1 MGTPW
6 RTAHLKVPAIFE
18 LFMAISKGFFGIRT
32 GSTKN
37 FTFSELHGEQIT
49 KERVSKV
56 KNPRTISQMRQ
67 RMLMATIGA
76 AYSYLKTIADHSF
89 EGKTVGQQNMSEFMR
104 INLNKFRDAAQNS
117 NAAYAMNAYGDK
129 LINPMRY
136 ILAKGSL
143 PALPYVINST
153 NQIELS
159 YNVEDVSTAEKVYDA
174 MGIKK
179 GDMVT
184 FCWVIGTASLVAGV
198 FKYTPNQFNIV
209 RLKADKA
216 GAVANPHDA
225 FSFESNH
232 ADLDINIVLSAKV
245 LKLTTS
251 EANFGA
257 VILSRQNAG
266 TWLRSDA
273 TMVGNKSIIAGVSV
287 GNQLATYPIESEL
300 ILNGGEMANKPA
312 VGALPTP
319 QLSLAA
325 YSIAISTKGGKSAAP
340 KLTGAPDGAAVTY
353 ASDNTTIANVNSS
366 TGEVTAVGN
375 GTANIN
381 VYVAATETTAAAST
395 AFNVVVTGQTQDG
408 SESGGGSGTLP
419 GGGDEGNMG

>member
-1 MGTPW
+1 
-6 RTAHLKVPAIFE
+6 
-18 LFMAISKGFFGIRT
+18 MAKSKGFFGIRT

-37 FTFSELHGEQIT
+37 FTFSELNGEQIT

-76 AYSYLKTIADHSF
+76 AYSYLKAIADHSF

-104 INLNKFRDAAQNS
+104 LNLNKFRDAAQDS

-143 PALPYVINST
+143 PALPYVANTS

-179 GDMVT
+179 GDMLT
-184 FCWVIGTASLVAGV
+184 FCWVIGNASLVAGV
-198 FKYTPNQFNIV
+198 FKYSPAQFNIV
-209 RLKADKA
+209 RLKADKS
-216 GAVANPHDA
+216 GAVASPHDA

-232 ADLDINIVLSAKV
+232 ADLDINIVFSEKV
-245 LKLTTS
+245 LKLTTTL
-251 EANFGA
+251 ANFGA
-257 VILSRQNAG
+257 VIQSRQNAG

-287 GNQLATYPIESEL
+287 GNQLATYPIDSEL
-300 ILNGGEMANKPA
+300 ILNGGEMANEPS
-312 VGALPTP
+312 VGTLPTP
-319 QLSLAA
+319 QLSLSA
-325 YSIAISTKGGKSAAP
+325 YAVKIDTKGGKVAAP
-340 KLTGAPDGAAVTY
+340 TLTGAPEGAAVTY
-353 ASDNTTIANVNSS
+353 SSDNTTIAKVDAS

-375 GTANIN
+375 GTANISVN
-381 VYVAATETTAAAST
+381 VAATASTAAAST
-395 AFNVVVTGQTQDG
+395 SFNAVISGQDKDG
-408 SESGGGSGTLP
+408 TSGGSGSGTLP
-419 GGGDEGNMG
+419 GGGSDNGDGLE

>member
-1 MGTPW
+1 
-6 RTAHLKVPAIFE
+6 
-18 LFMAISKGFFGIRT
+18 MAKSKGFFGIRT

-76 AYSYLKTIADHSF
+76 GYSYLKAIADHSF
-89 EGKTVGQQNMSEFMR
+89 EGKTVGQQCMSEFMR
-104 INLNKFRDAAQNS
+104 LNLNKFRDAAQDS

-129 LINPMRY
+129 LINPMHY

-143 PALPYVINST
+143 PALPYVANTS

-179 GDMVT
+179 GDMLT
-184 FCWVIGTASLVAGV
+184 FCWVIGNASLVAGV
-198 FKYTPNQFNIV
+198 FKYTPTQFNIV
-209 RLKADKA
+209 RLKADKT

-232 ADLDINIVLSAKV
+232 AGLDINIVFSEQV

-251 EANFGA
+251 LANFGA
-257 VILSRQNAG
+257 VIQSRQNAG

-287 GNQLATYPIESEL
+287 GNQLATYPIDSEL
-300 ILNGGEMANKPA
+300 ILNGGEMANVPS
-312 VGALPTP
+312 VGTLPTP
-319 QLSLAA
+319 QLSLSA
-325 YSIAISTKGGKSAAP
+325 YSVNINTKGGKVAAP
-340 KLTGAPDGAAVTY
+340 KLTGAPNGAAVSY
-353 ASDNTTIANVNSS
+353 ESDNTTIAIVNSS

-381 VYVAATETTAAAST
+381 VHVAATETTAAASIS
-395 AFNVVVTGQTQDG
+395 FNAVITGQDNDG
-408 SESGGGSGTLP
+408 TTSGGSGSGTLP
-419 GGGDEGNMG
+419 GGGGGDDGLE

>member
-1 MGTPW
+1 
-6 RTAHLKVPAIFE
+6 
-18 LFMAISKGFFGIRT
+18 MAKSKGFFGIRT

-76 AYSYLKTIADHSF
+76 AYSYLKAIADHSF

-104 INLNKFRDAAQNS
+104 LNLNKFRDAAQDS

-143 PALPYVINST
+143 PALPYVANTS

-179 GDMVT
+179 GDMLT
-184 FCWVIGTASLVAGV
+184 FCWVIGNASLVAGV
-198 FKYTPNQFNIV
+198 FKYTPAQFNIV
-209 RLKADKA
+209 RLKADKS
-216 GAVANPHDA
+216 GAVASPRDA

-232 ADLDINIVLSAKV
+232 ADLDINIVFSDKV

-251 EANFGA
+251 LANFGA
-257 VILSRQNAG
+257 VIQSRQNAG

-287 GNQLATYPIESEL
+287 GNQLATYPIDSEL
-300 ILNGGEMANKPA
+300 ILNGGEMANEPS
-312 VGALPTP
+312 VGSLPTP
-319 QLSLAA
+319 QLSLSA
-325 YSIAISTKGGKSAAP
+325 YAVKIDTKGGKVAAP
-340 KLTGAPDGAAVTY
+340 TLTGAPDGAAVSY
-353 ASDNTTIANVNSS
+353 ESNNSTIAIVNSS

-381 VYVAATETTAAAST
+381 VKVAATATTAAAST
-395 AFNVVVTGQTQDG
+395 SFNAVITGQDNNG
-408 SESGGGSGTLP
+408 STGDSGSGTLP
-419 GGGDEGNMG
+419 GGGSDSGDGLE

>member
-1 MGTPW
+1 
-6 RTAHLKVPAIFE
+6 
-18 LFMAISKGFFGIRT
+18 MAKSKGFFGIRT

-76 AYSYLKTIADHSF
+76 AYSYLKAIADHSF
-89 EGKTVGQQNMSEFMR
+89 EGKTVGQQCMSEFMR
-104 INLNKFRDAAQNS
+104 LNLNKFRDAAQDS

-143 PALPYVINST
+143 PALPYVANTS

-179 GDMVT
+179 GDMLT
-184 FCWVIGTASLVAGV
+184 FCWVIGNASLVAGV
-198 FKYTPNQFNIV
+198 FKYTPAQFNIV
-209 RLKADKA
+209 RLKADKS
-216 GAVANPHDA
+216 GAVASPHDA

-232 ADLDINIVLSAKV
+232 ADLDINIVFSDKV
-245 LKLTTS
+245 LKLTTTL
-251 EANFGA
+251 ANFGA
-257 VILSRQNAG
+257 VIQSRQNAG

-287 GNQLATYPIESEL
+287 GNQLATYPIDSEL
-300 ILNGGEMANKPA
+300 ILNGGEMANEPS
-312 VGALPTP
+312 VGTLPTP
-319 QLSLAA
+319 QLSLSA
-325 YSIAISTKGGKSAAP
+325 YAVKIDTKGGKVAAP
-340 KLTGAPDGAAVTY
+340 TLTGAPDGAAVTY
-353 ASDNTTIANVNSS
+353 SSDNTSIAKVDAS

-375 GTANIN
+375 GTANIYVN
-381 VYVAATETTAAAST
+381 VAATATTAAAST
-395 AFNVVVTGQTQDG
+395 SFNAVITGQSQDG
-408 SESGGGSGTLP
+408 TSGDSGSGTLP
-419 GGGDEGNMG
+419 GGGSDGGDGFE

>member
-1 MGTPW
+1 
-6 RTAHLKVPAIFE
+6 
-18 LFMAISKGFFGIRT
+18 MAKSKGFFGIRS

-76 AYSYLKTIADHSF
+76 AYSYLKAIADHSF

-104 INLNKFRDAAQNS
+104 LNLNKFRDAAQDS

-143 PALPYVINST
+143 PALPYVANTS

-179 GDMVT
+179 GDMLT
-184 FCWVIGTASLVAGV
+184 FCWVIGNASLVAGV
-198 FKYTPNQFNIV
+198 FKYTPAQFNIV
-209 RLKADKA
+209 RLKADKS
-216 GAVANPHDA
+216 GAVASPHDA

-232 ADLDINIVLSAKV
+232 ADLDINIVFSEKV
-245 LKLTTS
+245 LKLTTTL
-251 EANFGA
+251 ANFGA
-257 VILSRQNAG
+257 VIQSRQNAG

-273 TMVGNKSIIAGVSV
+273 TMVGNKSIIDGVSV
-287 GNQLATYPIESEL
+287 GNQLATYPIDSEL
-300 ILNGGEMANKPA
+300 ILNGGEMANEPS
-312 VGALPTP
+312 VGTLPTP
-319 QLSLAA
+319 QLSLTKYAVK
-325 YSIAISTKGGKSAAP
+325 IDTKGGKVAAP
-340 KLTGAPDGAAVTY
+340 TLTGAPDGAAVTY
-353 ASDNTTIANVNSS
+353 SSDNTSVAKVDAS

-375 GTANIN
+375 GTANIY
-381 VYVAATETTAAAST
+381 VHVAATATTAATST
-395 AFNVVVTGQTQDG
+395 SFNAVITGQSNDG
-408 SESGGGSGTLP
+408 TSGDSGSGNLP
-419 GGGDEGNMG
+419 GGGSDSGDGME

>member
-1 MGTPW
+1 
-6 RTAHLKVPAIFE
+6 
-18 LFMAISKGFFGIRT
+18 MAKSKGFFGIRS

-49 KERVSKV
+49 KERVSRV

-104 INLNKFRDAAQNS
+104 LNLNKFRDVSQDN

-129 LINPMRY
+129 LVNPMRY
-136 ILAKGSL
+136 ILSKGSL
-143 PALPYVINST
+143 PTMPFVINAN
-153 NQIELS
+153 NQIALT
-159 YNVEDVSTAEKVYDA
+159 YNVSDASTAEKVYDA

-184 FCWVIGTASLVAGV
+184 FVWVIGNASLVAGV
-198 FKYTPNQFNIV
+198 FKYTPRQLNIV

-216 GAVANPHDA
+216 GAIATPHDA
-225 FSFESNH
+225 FSYESNH
-232 ADLDINIVLSAKV
+232 AGLDINVNLSADV
-245 LKLTTS
+245 LKLASS

-300 ILNGGEMANKPA
+300 ILNGGEIANEPT
-312 VGALPTP
+312 VEVLPTP
-319 QLSLAA
+319 QLKLSASSV
-325 YSIAISTKGGKSAAP
+325 SITTAGGTVAAP
-340 KLTGAPDGAAVTY
+340 TLTGAPSGATVTY
-353 ASDNTTIANVNSS
+353 SSDNTSIATVNSTS
-366 TGEVTAVGN
+366 GVITAVGN
-375 GTANIN
+375 GTANITVN
-381 VYVAATETTAAAST
+381 VAGTDSTNAAST
-395 AFNVVVTGQTQDG
+395 SFKVVVSGQAKDGNTGG
-408 SESGGGSGTLP
+408 SGSGTLP
-419 GGGDEGNMG
+419 GGSGDNVDFN

>member
-1 MGTPW
+1 
-6 RTAHLKVPAIFE
+6 
-18 LFMAISKGFFGIRT
+18 MAKSKGFFGIRT

-76 AYSYLKTIADHSF
+76 AYSYLKAIADHSF

-104 INLNKFRDAAQNS
+104 LNLNKFRDAAQNS

-184 FCWVIGTASLVAGV
+184 FCWVVGNASLVAGV
-198 FKYTPNQFNIV
+198 FKYTPTQFNIV
-209 RLKADKA
+209 RLKADKS

-312 VGALPTP
+312 VSALPTP

-395 AFNVVVTGQTQDG
+395 AFNVVVTGQAQDG

-419 GGGDEGNMG
+419 GGGDDGNMG

>member
-1 MGTPW
+1 
-6 RTAHLKVPAIFE
+6 
-18 LFMAISKGFFGIRT
+18 MAKSKGFFGIRT

-37 FTFSELHGEQIT
+37 FTFSELNGEQIT

-76 AYSYLKTIADHSF
+76 AYSYLKAIADHSF
-89 EGKTVGQQNMSEFMR
+89 EGKTVGQQCMSEFMR
-104 INLNKFRDAAQNS
+104 LNLNKFRDAAKDS

-143 PALPYVINST
+143 PALPYVANTS

-159 YNVEDVSTAEKVYDA
+159 YNVEDVSTAEKIYDA

-179 GDMVT
+179 GDMLT
-184 FCWVIGTASLVAGV
+184 FCWVVGNASLVAGV
-198 FKYTPNQFNIV
+198 FKYTPTQFNIV
-209 RLKADKA
+209 RLKADKT

-232 ADLDINIVLSAKV
+232 TDLDINIVFSENV
-245 LKLTTS
+245 LKLTTTL
-251 EANFGA
+251 ANFGA
-257 VILSRQNAG
+257 VIQSRQNAG
-266 TWLRSDA
+266 TWLRSNA

-287 GNQLATYPIESEL
+287 GNQLATYPIDSEL
-300 ILNGGEMANKPA
+300 ILNGGEMANVPS
-312 VGALPTP
+312 VGTLPTP
-319 QLSLAA
+319 QLSLSA
-325 YSIAISTKGGKSAAP
+325 YSVRINTNGGTVAAP
-340 KLTGAPDGAAVTY
+340 TLTGAPDGAAVSY
-353 ASDNTTIANVNSS
+353 ESDNTTIAIVNSS

-375 GTANIN
+375 GTANIY
-381 VYVAATETTAAAST
+381 VHVAATTTTAATSIS
-395 AFNVVVTGQTQDG
+395 FNAVITGQGNDG
-408 SESGGGSGTLP
+408 SGSGTLP
-419 GGGDEGNMG
+419 GGDSGGGLE

>member
-1 MGTPW
+1 
-6 RTAHLKVPAIFE
+6 
-18 LFMAISKGFFGIRT
+18 MAKSKGFFGIRS

-49 KERVSKV
+49 KERVSRV

-76 AYSYLKTIADHSF
+76 AYSYLKAIADHSF

-104 INLNKFRDAAQNS
+104 VNLNKFRDVSLDS
-117 NAAYAMNAYGDK
+117 NAAYAFNAYGDK
-129 LINPMRY
+129 LVNPMRY

-143 PALPYVINST
+143 PAMPYVINAS
-153 NQIELS
+153 NQIALT
-159 YNVEDVSTAEKVYDA
+159 YDVTDASTAEKVYDA

-184 FCWVIGTASLVAGV
+184 FVWVVGNASLVAGV
-198 FKYTPNQFNIV
+198 FKYTPRQLNIV

-216 GAVANPHDA
+216 GAIATPHDA

-232 ADLDINIVLSAKV
+232 ADLDINVNLSAGV
-245 LKLTTS
+245 LKLAST

-266 TWLRSDA
+266 TWLRSNA

-300 ILNGGEMANKPA
+300 ILNGGEMANEPA

-319 QLSLAA
+319 QLSLSASSV
-325 YSIAISTKGGKSAAP
+325 SITTKGGTVASPTLK
-340 KLTGAPDGAAVTY
+340 GAPSGAAVTY
-353 ASDNTTIANVNSS
+353 SSDNTTIATVNSTS
-366 TGEVTAVGN
+366 GVITAVGN
-375 GTANIN
+375 GTANITVN
-381 VYVAATETTAAAST
+381 VAGTDSSNAASIS
-395 AFNVVVTGQTQDG
+395 FNVVVSGQDKDG
-408 SESGGGSGTLP
+408 STGGSGSGTLP
-419 GGGDEGNMG
+419 GGGEDVDFK

>member
-1 MGTPW
+1 
-6 RTAHLKVPAIFE
+6 
-18 LFMAISKGFFGIRT
+18 MAKSKGFFGIRT

-76 AYSYLKTIADHSF
+76 AYSYLKAIADHSF

-104 INLNKFRDAAQNS
+104 LNLNKFRDAAQDS

-143 PALPYVINST
+143 PALPYVANTS

-179 GDMVT
+179 GDMLT
-184 FCWVIGTASLVAGV
+184 FCWVIGNASLVAGV
-198 FKYTPNQFNIV
+198 FKYTPAQFNIV
-209 RLKADKA
+209 RLKADKS
-216 GAVANPHDA
+216 GAVASPHDA

-232 ADLDINIVLSAKV
+232 ADLDINIVFSEKV
-245 LKLTTS
+245 LKLTTTL
-251 EANFGA
+251 ANFGA
-257 VILSRQNAG
+257 VIQSRQNAG
-266 TWLRSDA
+266 TWLRSNA

-287 GNQLATYPIESEL
+287 GNQLATYPIDSEL
-300 ILNGGEMANKPA
+300 ILNGGEMANEPS
-312 VGALPTP
+312 VGTLPTP
-319 QLSLAA
+319 QLSLSA
-325 YSIAISTKGGKSAAP
+325 YAVKIDTKGGKVAAP
-340 KLTGAPDGAAVTY
+340 TLTGAPEGAAVTY
-353 ASDNTTIANVNSS
+353 SSNNTSIAKVDAS

-381 VYVAATETTAAAST
+381 VNVAATATTAAAST
-395 AFNVVVTGQTQDG
+395 SFNAVITGQSNDG
-408 SESGGGSGTLP
+408 TSGGSDSGTLP
-419 GGGDEGNMG
+419 GGGSDGLE

>member
-1 MGTPW
+1 
-6 RTAHLKVPAIFE
+6 
-18 LFMAISKGFFGIRT
+18 MAKSKGFFGIRT

-76 AYSYLKTIADHSF
+76 AYSYLKAIADHSF

-104 INLNKFRDAAQNS
+104 RNLNKFRDAAQDS

-143 PALPYVINST
+143 PALPYVANTS

-179 GDMVT
+179 GDMLT
-184 FCWVIGTASLVAGV
+184 FCWVIGNASLVAGV
-198 FKYTPNQFNIV
+198 FKYTPTQFNIV
-209 RLKADKA
+209 RLKADKS
-216 GAVANPHDA
+216 GAVASPHDA

-232 ADLDINIVLSAKV
+232 ADLDINIVFSEKV
-245 LKLTTS
+245 LKLTTTL
-251 EANFGA
+251 ANFGA
-257 VILSRQNAG
+257 VIQSRQNAG

-273 TMVGNKSIIAGVSV
+273 TMVGNNSIIAGVSV
-287 GNQLATYPIESEL
+287 GNQLATYPIDSEL
-300 ILNGGEMANKPA
+300 ILNGGEMANEPS
-312 VGALPTP
+312 VGTLPTP
-319 QLSLAA
+319 QLSLSA
-325 YSIAISTKGGKSAAP
+325 YAVKIDTKGGKVAAP
-340 KLTGAPDGAAVTY
+340 TLTGAPDGAAVTY
-353 ASDNTTIANVNSS
+353 SSDNTTIAKVDTS

-375 GTANIN
+375 GTANISVN
-381 VYVAATETTAAAST
+381 VAATATTAATST
-395 AFNVVVTGQTQDG
+395 SFNAVITGQDKDG
-408 SESGGGSGTLP
+408 TSGDSGSGTLP
-419 GGGDEGNMG
+419 GGGSDSDNGLE

>member
-1 MGTPW
+1 
-6 RTAHLKVPAIFE
+6 
-18 LFMAISKGFFGIRT
+18 MAKSKGFFGIRT

-37 FTFSELHGEQIT
+37 FTFSELNGVQIT

-67 RMLMATIGA
+67 RMLLATIGA
-76 AYSYLKTIADHSF
+76 AYSYLKAIADHSF

-104 INLNKFRDAAQNS
+104 LNLNKFRDAAQDS

-143 PALPYVINST
+143 PALPYVANTS

-179 GDMVT
+179 GDMLT
-184 FCWVIGTASLVAGV
+184 FCWVIGNASLVAGV
-198 FKYTPNQFNIV
+198 FKYTPAQFNIV

-216 GAVANPHDA
+216 GAVASPHDA

-232 ADLDINIVLSAKV
+232 ADLDINIVFSEKV
-245 LKLTTS
+245 LKLTTTL
-251 EANFGA
+251 ANFGA
-257 VILSRQNAG
+257 VIQSRQNAG
-266 TWLRSDA
+266 TWLRSNA

-287 GNQLATYPIESEL
+287 GNQLATYPIDSEL
-300 ILNGGEMANKPA
+300 ILNGGEMANESS
-312 VGALPTP
+312 VSTLPTP
-319 QLSLAA
+319 QLSLSA
-325 YSIAISTKGGKSAAP
+325 YAVKIDTKGGKVAAP
-340 KLTGAPDGAAVTY
+340 TLTGAPDGAAVTY
-353 ASDNTTIANVNSS
+353 SSDNTTIAKVDAT

-375 GTANIN
+375 GTANISVN
-381 VYVAATETTAAAST
+381 VAATATTAATST
-395 AFNVVVTGQTQDG
+395 SFNAVITGQDKDG
-408 SESGGGSGTLP
+408 TSGDSGSGTLP
-419 GGGDEGNMG
+419 GGGSDSSENLE

>member
-1 MGTPW
+1 
-6 RTAHLKVPAIFE
+6 
-18 LFMAISKGFFGIRT
+18 MAKSKGFFGIRT

-37 FTFSELHGEQIT
+37 FTFSELHGVQIT

-76 AYSYLKTIADHSF
+76 AYSYLKPIADHSF

-104 INLNKFRDAAQNS
+104 LNLNKFRDAAQDS

-143 PALPYVINST
+143 PALPYVANTS

-179 GDMVT
+179 GDMLT
-184 FCWVIGTASLVAGV
+184 FCWVIGSASLIEGV
-198 FKYTPNQFNIV
+198 FKYTPTQFNIV
-209 RLKADKA
+209 RLKADKS

-232 ADLDINIVLSAKV
+232 TGLDINIVFSGNV
-245 LKLTTS
+245 LKLTTTL
-251 EANFGA
+251 ANFGA
-257 VILSRQNAG
+257 VIQSRQNAG

-287 GNQLATYPIESEL
+287 GNQLATYPIDSEL
-300 ILNGGEMANKPA
+300 ILNGGEMANVPS
-312 VGALPTP
+312 VGTLPTP
-319 QLSLAA
+319 QLSLSA
-325 YSIAISTKGGKSAAP
+325 YSVRISTNGGTVAAP
-340 KLTGAPDGAAVTY
+340 TLTGAPDGAAVSY
-353 ASDNTTIANVNSS
+353 ESDNTTIATVNSS

-375 GTANIN
+375 GTANIY
-381 VYVAATETTAAAST
+381 VHVAATTTTAAASIS
-395 AFNVVVTGQTQDG
+395 FNAVITGQDNNGTSSG
-408 SESGGGSGTLP
+408 SGSGGSGDL
-419 GGGDEGNMG
+419 E

>member
-1 MGTPW
+1 
-6 RTAHLKVPAIFE
+6 
-18 LFMAISKGFFGIRT
+18 MAKSKGFFGIRS

-49 KERVSKV
+49 KERVSRV

-76 AYSYLKTIADHSF
+76 AYSYLKAIADHSF

-104 INLNKFRDAAQNS
+104 VNLNKFRDVSLDS

-129 LINPMRY
+129 FINPMRY

-143 PALPYVINST
+143 PAMPYVINAN
-153 NQIELS
+153 NQIALT
-159 YNVEDVSTAEKVYDA
+159 YDVADASTAEKVYDA

-184 FCWVIGTASLVAGV
+184 FVWVVGNASLVAGV
-198 FKYTPNQFNIV
+198 FKYTPRQLNIV

-216 GAVANPHDA
+216 GAIATPHDA
-225 FSFESNH
+225 FSYESNH
-232 ADLDINIVLSAKV
+232 ADLDINVNLSAGV
-245 LKLTTS
+245 LKLAST

-300 ILNGGEMANKPA
+300 ILNGGEMANEPT
-312 VGALPTP
+312 VEALPTP
-319 QLSLAA
+319 QLSLSAQ
-325 YSIAISTKGGKSAAP
+325 SVSISTKGGTVASP
-340 KLTGAPDGAAVTY
+340 TLTGAPSGAAVTY
-353 ASDNTTIANVNSS
+353 SSDNTTIATVNSTS
-366 TGEVTAVGN
+366 GVITAVGN
-375 GTANIN
+375 GTANITVN
-381 VYVAATETTAAAST
+381 VAGTDSSNAASIS
-395 AFNVVVTGQTQDG
+395 FNVVVSGQDKDGNTGG
-408 SESGGGSGTLP
+408 SGSGTLP
-419 GGGDEGNMG
+419 GGGGDNVDF

>member
-1 MGTPW
+1 
-6 RTAHLKVPAIFE
+6 
-18 LFMAISKGFFGIRT
+18 MAKSKGFFGIRS

-49 KERVSKV
+49 KERVSRV

-104 INLNKFRDAAQNS
+104 LNLNKFRDVSQDN

-129 LINPMRY
+129 LVNPMRY
-136 ILAKGSL
+136 ILSKGSL
-143 PALPYVINST
+143 PTMPFVINAN
-153 NQIELS
+153 NQIALT
-159 YNVEDVSTAEKVYDA
+159 YNVSDASTAEKVYDA

-184 FCWVIGTASLVAGV
+184 FVWVIGNASLVAGV
-198 FKYTPNQFNIV
+198 FKYTPRQLNIV

-216 GAVANPHDA
+216 GAIATPHDA
-225 FSFESNH
+225 FSYESNH
-232 ADLDINIVLSAKV
+232 AGLDINVNLSADV
-245 LKLTTS
+245 LKLASS

-300 ILNGGEMANKPA
+300 ILNGGEMANEPT
-312 VGALPTP
+312 VEVLPTP
-319 QLSLAA
+319 QLKLSASSV
-325 YSIAISTKGGKSAAP
+325 SITTAGGTVAAP
-340 KLTGAPDGAAVTY
+340 TLTGAPSGATVTY
-353 ASDNTTIANVNSS
+353 SSDNTSIATVNSTS
-366 TGEVTAVGN
+366 GVITAVGN
-375 GTANIN
+375 GTANITVN
-381 VYVAATETTAAAST
+381 VAGTDSTNAAST
-395 AFNVVVTGQTQDG
+395 SFNVVVSGQAKDGNTGG
-408 SESGGGSGTLP
+408 SGSGTLP
-419 GGGDEGNMG
+419 GDGDNVDL

>member
-1 MGTPW
+1 
-6 RTAHLKVPAIFE
+6 
-18 LFMAISKGFFGIRT
+18 MAKSKGFFGIRT

-76 AYSYLKTIADHSF
+76 AYSYLKAIADHSF

-104 INLNKFRDAAQNS
+104 LNLNKFRDAAQNS

-184 FCWVIGTASLVAGV
+184 FCWVVGSASLVAGV
-198 FKYTPNQFNIV
+198 FKYTPTQFNIV
-209 RLKADKA
+209 RLKADKT

-245 LKLTTS
+245 LKLTTT

-300 ILNGGEMANKPA
+300 ILNGGEMANKPS
-312 VGALPTP
+312 VSALPTP

-381 VYVAATETTAAAST
+381 VYVAATETTAAATT
-395 AFNVVVTGQTQDG
+395 AFNVVVTGQAQDG

-419 GGGDEGNMG
+419 GGGDDGNMG

>member
-1 MGTPW
+1 
-6 RTAHLKVPAIFE
+6 
-18 LFMAISKGFFGIRT
+18 MAKSSGFFGIRT

-49 KERVSKV
+49 KERVTRV

-76 AYSYLKTIADHSF
+76 AYSYLKAIADHSF

-104 INLNKFRDAAQNS
+104 VNLNKFRDAALNS
-117 NAAYAMNAYGDK
+117 NATYAMNAYGDK
-129 LINPMRY
+129 LVNPMRY

-143 PALPYVINST
+143 PAMPFVINAS
-153 NQIELS
+153 NQIALT
-159 YNVEDVSTAEKVYDA
+159 YNVADASTAEKVYDA

-184 FCWVIGTASLVAGV
+184 FVWVVGNASLIAGV
-198 FKYTPNQFNIV
+198 FKYTPRQLNIV

-216 GAVANPHDA
+216 GAITTPHDA
-225 FSFESNH
+225 FSYESNH
-232 ADLDINIVLSAKV
+232 ADLDINVNLSAGV
-245 LKLTTS
+245 LKLASS

-273 TMVGNKSIIAGVSV
+273 TMVGNKSIIAGVNV

-300 ILNGGEMANKPA
+300 ILNGGEMANEPT

-319 QLSLAA
+319 QLSLSAQSV
-325 YSIAISTKGGKSAAP
+325 SITTKGGTVAAP
-340 KLTGAPDGAAVTY
+340 TLTGAPSGAAVTY
-353 ASDNTTIANVNSS
+353 TSDNKTIATVNSS
-366 TGEVTAVGN
+366 TGVVTAVGN
-375 GTANIN
+375 GTANITI
-381 VYVAATETTAAAST
+381 YVAGTDSTNPASIS
-395 AFNVVVTGQTQDG
+395 FNVVVSGQDKDGTTGG
-408 SESGGGSGTLP
+408 SGSGTLP
-419 GGGDEGNMG
+419 GGGDNVDFK

>member
-1 MGTPW
+1 
-6 RTAHLKVPAIFE
+6 
-18 LFMAISKGFFGIRT
+18 MAKSKGFFGIRT

-76 AYSYLKTIADHSF
+76 AYSYLKAIADHSF

-104 INLNKFRDAAQNS
+104 LNLNKFRDAAQDS

-143 PALPYVINST
+143 PALPYVANTS

-179 GDMVT
+179 GDMLT
-184 FCWVIGTASLVAGV
+184 FCWVIGNASLVAGV
-198 FKYTPNQFNIV
+198 FKYTPAQFNIV
-209 RLKADKA
+209 RLKADKS
-216 GAVANPHDA
+216 GAVASPHDA

-232 ADLDINIVLSAKV
+232 ADLDINIVFSEKV
-245 LKLTTS
+245 LKLTTTL
-251 EANFGA
+251 ANFGA
-257 VILSRQNAG
+257 VIQSRQNAG

-287 GNQLATYPIESEL
+287 GNQLATYPIDSEL
-300 ILNGGEMANKPA
+300 ILNGGEMANEPS
-312 VGALPTP
+312 VGTLPTP
-319 QLSLAA
+319 QLSLSA
-325 YSIAISTKGGKSAAP
+325 YAVKIDTKGGKVAAP
-340 KLTGAPDGAAVTY
+340 TLTGAPEGAAVTY
-353 ASDNTTIANVNSS
+353 SSDNTSIAKVDAS
-366 TGEVTAVGN
+366 TGEVTAVDN

-381 VYVAATETTAAAST
+381 VNVAATATTAAAST
-395 AFNVVVTGQTQDG
+395 SFNAVITGQSNDG
-408 SESGGGSGTLP
+408 TSGDSGYGTLP
-419 GGGDEGNMG
+419 GGGSDTDNGLE

>member
-1 MGTPW
+1 
-6 RTAHLKVPAIFE
+6 
-18 LFMAISKGFFGIRT
+18 MAKSKGFFGIRT

-76 AYSYLKTIADHSF
+76 AYSYLKAIADHSF

-104 INLNKFRDAAQNS
+104 LNLNKFRDAAQDS

-143 PALPYVINST
+143 PALPYVANTS

-179 GDMVT
+179 GDMLT
-184 FCWVIGTASLVAGV
+184 FCWVIGNASLVAGV
-198 FKYTPNQFNIV
+198 FKYTPAQFNIV
-209 RLKADKA
+209 RLKADKS
-216 GAVANPHDA
+216 GAVASPHDA

-232 ADLDINIVLSAKV
+232 ADLDINIVFSEKV
-245 LKLTTS
+245 LKLTTTL
-251 EANFGA
+251 ANFGA
-257 VILSRQNAG
+257 VIQSRQNAG

-287 GNQLATYPIESEL
+287 GNQLATYPIDSEL
-300 ILNGGEMANKPA
+300 ILNGGEMANEPS
-312 VGALPTP
+312 VGTLPTP
-319 QLSLAA
+319 QLSLSA
-325 YSIAISTKGGKSAAP
+325 YAVKIDTKGGKVAAP
-340 KLTGAPDGAAVTY
+340 TLTGAPDGAAVTY
-353 ASDNTTIANVNSS
+353 SSDNTSIAKVNAS

-381 VYVAATETTAAAST
+381 VNVAATATTAAAST
-395 AFNVVVTGQTQDG
+395 SFNAVITGQSNDG
-408 SESGGGSGTLP
+408 TSGDSGSGTLP
-419 GGGDEGNMG
+419 GGGSDSGDGFE